1 MIVLFQWHIS
11 MIGQN
16 CRWLSPRMWPCALP
30 RLVPLQLTLAPTAR
44 VFLCS
49 VRACSLP
56 SSRSPS
62 SLLRSHIILL
72 RSRYSKERG
81 NGSRAGSR

>member
-16 CRWLSPRMWPCALP
+16 CRWLSPRMPCALP

-49 VRACSLP
+49 VRL
-56 SSRSPS
+56 
-62 SLLRSHIILL
+62 
-72 RSRYSKERG
+72 
-81 NGSRAGSR
+81 